1 MNFLKIPD
9 GTPSQ
14 NKAYS
19 TEDYLKITEEQ
30 LKATAAQQQL
40 QQNEQTTSVGETP
53 FESSTQT
60 QGL

>member
-1 MNFLKIPD
+1 M
-9 GTPSQ
+9 PSQ